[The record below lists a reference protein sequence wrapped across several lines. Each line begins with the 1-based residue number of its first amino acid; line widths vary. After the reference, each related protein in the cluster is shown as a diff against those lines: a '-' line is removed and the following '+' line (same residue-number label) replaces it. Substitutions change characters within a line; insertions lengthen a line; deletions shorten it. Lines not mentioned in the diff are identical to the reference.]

1 MKKIDTFENFNSS
14 FPKSKK
20 EIISICKKFEIK
32 NYTINDD
39 GSVDVDG
46 DVLLLERNLSKLP
59 LKFGTVSGHFH
70 CEHNKLTTLEGSP
83 KEVGKSFFC
92 EYNNLDNLNMCP
104 QIVGSLGGNRGDFV
118 CHNNKLT
125 SIIGAPREVFGFYC
139 YSNKLTNLEGIPKL
153 IGRGGI
159 VCESNKI
166 SKLYRDLELT
176 SCEGAFKIGYNPIH
190 QVYKLFND
198 FKKFKTSLDW
208 NYFKDDGTIYLDRFN
223 DALEEA
229 GINII
234 KGYKFV

>member
-1 MKKIDTFENFNSS
+1 MKKIDTFENFDSS
-14 FPKSKK
+14 FPQSKK
-20 EIISICKKFEIK
+20 EIISICKKFRIK

-46 DVLLLERNLSKLP
+46 DVDLSNNSLSKLP
-59 LKFGTVSGHFH
+59 LKFGIVRGDFY
-70 CEHNKLTTLEGSP
+70 CFHNKLTTLEGSP
-83 KEVGKSFFC
+83 KEVGRTFWC
-92 EYNNLDNLNMCP
+92 NYNNLDNLNMCP
-104 QIVGSLGGNRGDFV
+104 QIVGSLGGNLGDFV
-118 CHNNKLT
+118 CSNNKLT

-139 YSNKLTNLEGIPKL
+139 SHNKLTNLEGIPKL
-153 IGRGGI
+153 IGRGGLG
-159 VCESNKI
+159 CESNKI

-176 SCEGAFKIGYNPIH
+176 SCEGPFKIGYNPIF

-234 KGYKFV
+234 NGYKFI

>member
-20 EIISICKKFEIK
+20 EINAICKKYGIE
-32 NYTINDD
+32 NYTINSD
-39 GSVDVDG
+39 GTVDVDG

-104 QIVGSLGGNRGDFV
+104 QIVRGEFV
-118 CHNNKLT
+118 CHSNKLT
-125 SIIGAPREVFGFYC
+125 SIVGAPREVLGFHC
-139 YSNKLTNLEGIPKL
+139 SNNKLTNLEGIPKV
-153 IGRGGI
+153 IGRGGLDC
-159 VCESNKI
+159 VSNKI

-176 SCEGAFKIGYNPIH
+176 SCEGPFKIGYNPIY
-190 QVYKLFND
+190 QVYKIFND

-208 NYFKDDGTIYLDRFN
+208 NYFKDDGTIYLDEFN
-223 DALEEA
+223 AALEEA